1 MWDDA
6 RALNAMAL
14 VLAGVAAVFLLWGA
28 LAWLVRQPLFAIRDV
43 VVTAPLARASGA
55 HLESIVREELSGTF
69 FTLDLERARR
79 ALGGVPWVRAVAL
92 RRQWP
97 HRLEIAVEEHAP
109 FARWNDTALV
119 NPEGE
124 VFVADWNGELPQ
136 FTGPDGQSRTIS
148 QRYREFAAA
157 LAPLALT
164 VRGLTMSPR
173 GGWQIAAAG
182 AGAALALDLGR
193 DDPSG
198 RLGRFIGA
206 YDRTIGALLR
216 AGRGVEQVDLRYRNG
231 FAARV
236 PGFREKPAKKS

>member
-6 RALNAMAL
+6 RALNAMAS
-14 VLAGVAAVFLLWGA
+14 VLAGVAAVCILWGA

-43 VVTAPLARASGA
+43 VVTTPLARASGA

-109 FARWNDTALV
+109 FARWNDAALV

-182 AGAALALDLGR
+182 AGGPLTLDLGR

>member
-14 VLAGVAAVFLLWGA
+14 VLAGVALAFLAWGGV
-28 LAWLVRQPLFAIRDV
+28 AWLVRQPAFAIRDI
-43 VVTAPLARASGA
+43 VVTTPLARASGA
-55 HLESIVREELSGTF
+55 HVESIVREELSGTF

-79 ALGGVPWVRAVAL
+79 ALGEVPWVRGVAL

-97 HRLEIAVEEHAP
+97 HRLEIAVEEQTP
-109 FARWNDTALV
+109 FARWNDAALV
-119 NPEGE
+119 NTTGE
-124 VFVADWNGELPQ
+124 VFMADWNGDLPQ
-136 FTGPDGQSRTIS
+136 FNGPDGQSKTMTERF
-148 QRYREFAAA
+148 REFAAA

-182 AGAALALDLGR
+182 AGGPMTLDLGR

-198 RLGRFIGA
+198 RLARFIGA
-206 YDRTIGALLR
+206 YDRTIGALAR

>member
-14 VLAGVAAVFLLWGA
+14 VLVGVAVAFLLWGA
-28 LAWLVRQPLFAIRDV
+28 IAWLVRQPVFAIRDV
-43 VVTAPLARASGA
+43 VVTTPLARASGA
-55 HLESIVREELSGTF
+55 HVESIVREELAGTF

-79 ALGGVPWVRAVAL
+79 ALGEVPWVRSVAL

-97 HRLEIAVEEHAP
+97 HRLEVAVEEQEP
-109 FARWNDTALV
+109 FARWNDAALV
-119 NPEGE
+119 NTSGE

-136 FTGPDGQSRTIS
+136 FSGPDGQSKTMTD
-148 QRYREFAAA
+148 RYREFAAA

-182 AGAALALDLGR
+182 AGGPMTLDLGR
-193 DDPSG
+193 DDPSE
-198 RLGRFIGA
+198 RLARFIGA
-206 YDRTIGALLR
+206 YDRTIGALVR

-231 FAARV
+231 FAARI
-236 PGFREKPAKKS
+236 PGFREKSAKKS

>member
-28 LAWLVRQPLFAIRDV
+28 LAWLVRQPLFSIRDV
-43 VVTAPLARASGA
+43 VVTTPLARASGA

-79 ALGGVPWVRAVAL
+79 ALGGVPWVRGVAL

-109 FARWNDTALV
+109 FARWNDAALV

-136 FTGPDGQSRTIS
+136 LTGPDGQSRTIS

-157 LAPLALT
+157 LAPLAAD
-164 VRGLTMSPR
+164 VRALTMSPR

-182 AGAALALDLGR
+182 AAGPLTLDLGR